1 MDSPLKEAMIS
12 MSTPEVTVLLPVYNG
27 EKFIHRSVES
37 ILNQTF
43 TNFTF
48 LIIDDGSTDST
59 KEILLQYEKKD
70 SRINL
75 VSRPNKGL
83 IATLNEGL
91 RIADT
96 KFIARMDADD
106 ISFPDR
112 LKLQI
117 DFMKENS
124 EISVCGSALKIIETG
139 EIKIYFSNS
148 QDLKAISL
156 FQCPVAHPTVMF
168 KRDDVLSVGG
178 YSPAAI
184 YAEDY
189 DLWDRMIYNGFRFC
203 NIDKIT
209 LYYRLNL
216 DQDRFLYHAK
226 MADTTS
232 KIHKRI
238 LNRIGIQPTKHDLLL
253 HKLCTNTYLE
263 PQFKINQI
271 KNWLK
276 KINLS
281 NIKYKYIEEHS
292 LEKVSEH
299 IIKKITC
306 LKIHENPQKWLRR
319 NLYHTLYST
328 IPIFGKYNTH
338 IIASTE
344 LLWSRI
350 KKYI

>member
-1 MDSPLKEAMIS
+1 

-27 EKFIHRSVES
+27 EKYIHKSVES

-43 TNFTF
+43 TNFTL

-59 KEILLQYEKKD
+59 KETLLQYKAKD

-75 VSRPNKGL
+75 ISRPNRGL

-106 ISFPDR
+106 ISVPNR

-117 DFMKENS
+117 NFMKENS

-139 EIKIYFSNS
+139 EIKKYFSTS

-156 FQCPVAHPTVMF
+156 FQCPVAHPAVMF

-178 YSPAAI
+178 YSPSAI

-189 DLWDRMIYNGFRFC
+189 DLWDRMIYNGFKFS
-203 NIDKIT
+203 NIDDIG

-216 DQDRFLYHAK
+216 NQNRFLYHAK

-238 LNRIGIQPTKHDLLL
+238 LDRIGIQPTKHDLLL
-253 HKLCTNTYLE
+253 HKLCIDTHLE
-263 PQFKINQI
+263 PKFKINQI
-271 KNWLK
+271 TSWLK
-276 KINLS
+276 KINFS
-281 NIKYKYIEEHS
+281 NIKYKYIEEDS
-292 LEKVSEH
+292 LEKISEH

-306 LKIHENPQKWLRR
+306 LKIYENPQKWLRR

-328 IPIFGKYNTH
+328 IPIFGKYN
-338 IIASTE
+338 IYMIASIE
-344 LLWSRI
+344 SLWSRI